1 MQISRTSRLP
11 MAGLKWAL
19 VGATALILGDC
30 YYAPGP
36 PYGYGYAYG
45 PGYYYGPPVDVGVRF
60 GPRWR

>member
-1 MQISRTSRLP
+1 